1 MSTLLGRYNPGGK
14 MPVTTAYTSGQIPIY
29 YNHPHN
35 SAWHQTG
42 SIGFLN
48 YVDMPH
54 TPRYYFGHG
63 LSYTKFEYSNLQLSK
78 DCIMPTESIRIQC
91 DVENTGEYKGDE
103 VVQLYLKDIHA
114 SMARPVK
121 ELAGFK
127 RITLVPGEK
136 KKVIFEIK
144 ASQLAFLDRRMKWKI
159 EKGTIE
165 AEIGGSSEDIRLS
178 GAFEI
183 AENGWVAGRDRA
195 FYADVTVE

>member
-1 MSTLLGRYNPGGK
+1 MWK
-14 MPVTTAYTSGQIPIY
+14 
-29 YNHPHN
+29 
-35 SAWHQTG
+35 
-42 SIGFLN
+42 
-48 YVDMPH
+48 
-54 TPRYYFGHG
+54 
-63 LSYTKFEYSNLQLSK
+63 
-78 DCIMPTESIRIQC
+78 IQ
-91 DVENTGEYKGDE
+91 ENTRGDE

-183 AENGWVAGRDRA
+183 VENGWVAGRDRA

>member
-1 MSTLLGRYNPGGK
+1 
-14 MPVTTAYTSGQIPIY
+14 
-29 YNHPHN
+29 
-35 SAWHQTG
+35 
-42 SIGFLN
+42 
-48 YVDMPH
+48 
-54 TPRYYFGHG
+54 
-63 LSYTKFEYSNLQLSK
+63 
-78 DCIMPTESIRIQC
+78 MPTESIRIQC

-183 AENGWVAGRDRA
+183 VENGWVAGRDRA

>member
-1 MSTLLGRYNPGGK
+1 MANALIVVDIQNDFLPGGALAVAEGDAVVAPVNAL
-14 MPVTTAYTSGQIPIY
+14 MPLFDTVVLTADW
-29 YNHPHN
+29 HPADHA
-35 SAWHQTG
+35 SFASEHPG
-42 SIGFLN
+42 KA
-48 YVDMPH
+48 P
-54 TPRYYFGHG
+54 
-63 LSYTKFEYSNLQLSK
+63 FET
-78 DCIMPTESIRIQC
+78 IEIRV
-91 DVENTGEYKGDE
+91 DVENVGSRAGDE
-103 VVQLYLKDIHA
+103 VVQLYLRDLYA

-183 AENGWVAGRDRA
+183 VENGWVAGRDRA